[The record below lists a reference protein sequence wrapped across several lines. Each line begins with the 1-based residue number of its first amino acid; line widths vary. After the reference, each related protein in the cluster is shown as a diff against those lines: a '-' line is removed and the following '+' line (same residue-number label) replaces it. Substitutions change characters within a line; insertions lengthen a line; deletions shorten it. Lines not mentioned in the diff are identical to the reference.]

1 MKAAKRLKLIHKL
14 NSLILNM
21 NAKLILASTSIYR
34 KQLLQRL
41 NIPFETIK
49 PSFDEEIYKNKGRGG
64 AELSL
69 FLAVGKAKSVLQQNA
84 CVIGSDQVVSF
95 EGKILGK
102 SHTPVKAFEQIK
114 SMQGKTHQLIT
125 STCLIFNNEEVA
137 WTNIMQLK
145 MRSLTDPEIQ
155 NYVAKDNP
163 VDCAGSYKIESFGI
177 SLFEQIQAEDF
188 TAIQGLPLLK
198 LHFHLKK
205 WGF

>member
-1 MKAAKRLKLIHKL
+1 MD
-14 NSLILNM
+14 
-21 NAKLILASTSIYR
+21 AKLILASTSIYR

-49 PSFDEEIYKNKGRGG
+49 PSFDEEIYKNQGRSA

-69 FLAVGKAKSVLQQNA
+69 FLAAGKAKSILQQNA

-102 SHTPVKAFEQIK
+102 SHTQPGAFNQLK
-114 SMQGKTHQLIT
+114 SMQGKTHQLVT
-125 STCLIFNNEEVA
+125 STYLIFKGEELG
-137 WTNIMQLK
+137 WTDTVHLK
-145 MRSLTDPEIQ
+145 MRSLTDVEIQ
-155 NYVAKDNP
+155 NYINKDNP
-163 VDCAGSYKIESFGI
+163 IDCAGSYKIESYGI

-198 LHFHLKK
+198 LHLYLKK

>member
-21 NAKLILASTSIYR
+21 DAKLILASTSIYR

-41 NIPFETIK
+41 NIPFETVK
-49 PSFDEEIYKNKGRGG
+49 PTFDEEIYKNQGREA

-69 FLAVGKAKSVLQQNA
+69 FLAAGKAKSVLQQNA

-102 SHTPVKAFEQIK
+102 SHTPDKAFEQIK
-114 SMQGKTHQLIT
+114 SMQGKTHELIT
-125 STCLIFNNEEVA
+125 STCLIFKNEEVG
-137 WTNIMQLK
+137 WTDKVLLQ
-145 MRSLTDPEIQ
+145 MRFLTDTEIQ
-155 NYVAKDNP
+155 NYIAKDKP

-177 SLFEQIQAEDF
+177 SLFERIQAEDF

-198 LHFHLKK
+198 LHFHLKN